1 MKKSKVCLLL
11 AMLMCFVLSAAA
23 HAQEVVSDYFYPDG
37 RSVYYVYKDKDSN
50 PVEKVDVRFERTSKG
65 GRMDED
71 PPIPLIGGI
80 MYNQMMETL
89 CYNLD
94 ITDTTVTARTW
105 WTKSAG
111 GGLNSRGNTRY
122 NLVMLKLPAK
132 DETLTWTTEVN
143 KDGKILQIWEM
154 SAKRTFLSVKKDN
167 TWIAV
172 PAVEV
177 KRNVFDPQHN
187 PLPGQSVTEYWQQ
200 GRGKV
205 KVIRSK

>member
-1 MKKSKVCLLL
+1 MKKCKVCLLL

-37 RSVYYVYKDKDSN
+37 RSCYFIYNDKN
-50 PVEKVDVRFERTSKG
+50 GKPVEKVSVRFERTSKG

-71 PPIPLIGGI
+71 PPIPLIGSI
-80 MYNQMMETL
+80 VYNQMMDTF

-94 ITDTTVTARTW
+94 ITETSVTARTW
-105 WTKSAG
+105 WTKSVG

-154 SAKRTFLSVKKDN
+154 SAKHSFITVEKDGA
-167 TWIAV
+167 WVAA
-172 PAVEV
+172 PALEV
-177 KRNVFDPQHN
+177 KRVVFDPQHN
-187 PLPGQSVTEYWQQ
+187 PLPNQSVTEYWQK
-200 GRGKV
+200 GKGKV
-205 KVIRSK
+205 KVIRNK